1 MQVSSTVGT
10 ELLSVTIPVSYYTQD
25 IAAGTTATI
34 TVDFDGVTGV
44 DSENKSVVD
53 NSRLVYLIQKGYITL
68 SLSANGKS
76 VSYQAEDGDVV
87 EKVPTNGAS
96 LSFTLD
102 YATLQAATS
111 ERKGTFNIVVSFDW
125 GKYTTYKNPYIY
137 YNSVAKTP
145 TWVEQATTILTD
157 IYNAVSGTDYANPAA
172 LTYQV
177 VVSATVNL
185 PA

>member
-1 MQVSSTVGT
+1 MTKKIKIIACAILILIGMKVNASAETFSSN
-10 ELLSVTIPVSYYTQD
+10 
-25 IAAGTTATI
+25 I

-44 DSENKSVVD
+44 DSEGKPAVD
-53 NSRLVYLIQKGYITL
+53 NSRLVDLIKKGYITL
-68 SLSANGKS
+68 TLSANGQS
-76 VSYQAEDGDVV
+76 VSYQAEDTDVV

-96 LSFTLD
+96 LSFDLNA
-102 YATLQAATS
+102 ATLQAATS

-137 YNSVAKTP
+137 YNSVAKDEL
-145 TWVEQATTILTD
+145 WVGQATTILTD
-157 IYNAVSGTDYANPAA
+157 IYKAVSGTGYTNTAA